1 MQARGNHADHRN
13 GEALARQI
21 KAKCLDSQFLQTLYD
36 QSKYD
41 ARFSC
46 AKRQMGRVLR
56 DRLQQSALIGIDRR
70 ALQVDAILGVERVIA
85 ALAAFGYDDGV
96 GQFELTHFE
105 NSRADRGLERRP
117 RGEAEGKT
125 GTVRPAGDGRD
136 AGHADIRRDIEQP
149 CPALHRCAMPEL
161 PQQTFRHDAGFM
173 LRRNRSGQLT
183 APPPQ
188 AGRIALDQFQQAVQ
202 CCGVP

>member
-1 MQARGNHADHRN
+1 
-13 GEALARQI
+13 
-21 KAKCLDSQFLQTLYD
+21 
-36 QSKYD
+36 
-41 ARFSC
+41 
-46 AKRQMGRVLR
+46 MGRVLC

-70 ALQVDAILGVERVIA
+70 ALQMDAVLGVERVIA
-85 ALAAFGYDDGV
+85 ALAAFGCDDSV
-96 GQFELTHFE
+96 SQFELTHFE
-105 NSRADRGLERRP
+105 CSRSDRGLKRRA

-125 GTVRPAGDGRD
+125 GTVRPARDGRD

-161 PQQTFRHDAGFM
+161 PQQTFRDDAGFM

-183 APPPQ
+183 ASPPQ

-202 CCGVP
+202 RCGIPRQTGG

>member
-1 MQARGNHADHRN
+1 
-13 GEALARQI
+13 
-21 KAKCLDSQFLQTLYD
+21 
-36 QSKYD
+36 
-41 ARFSC
+41 
-46 AKRQMGRVLR
+46 MGRVLC

-70 ALQVDAILGVERVIA
+70 ALQMDAVLGVERVIA
-85 ALAAFGYDDGV
+85 ALASFGYNDGV

-105 NSRADRGLERRP
+105 RSRADRGLKRRP
-117 RGEAEGKT
+117 RGKAEGKT
-125 GTVRPAGDGRD
+125 GTVGPARDGRD

-149 CPALHRCAMPEL
+149 RPTLHRGAMPEL
-161 PQQTFRHDAGFM
+161 PQQSFRHDAGFM

-202 CCGVP
+202 CCCIP